1 MKRQEFIDEVC
12 YWYQLIDFCS
22 DEGCDFCENIYSD
35 EERDDAINEDLYEW
49 VRNMTWRE
57 ILDTLQGY
65 DGDSGYDY
73 YLKNDYGE
81 FEGLNNYEDF
91 TSYKDDVLDW
101 GDDNDI
107 WDEDDEDEDEDE
119 EPQPYIDPE
128 DTTPLETED
137 ISIEELLS
145 SNIITAKITDY
156 DDSDIRKLLAV

>member
-1 MKRQEFIDEVC
+1 MKRQEFIDEVG
-12 YWYQLIDFCS
+12 YWGDLIDFCNQ
-22 DEGCDFCENIYSD
+22 EGCEVCEDIYSSGD
-35 EERDDAINEDLYEW
+35 RDYEIEEDLCEM
-49 VRNMTWRE
+49 VRDSSWRE
-57 ILDTLQGY
+57 ILDSLQAY
-65 DGDSGYDY
+65 DRDSGYDY
-73 YLKNDYGE
+73 YLKNDWGD
-81 FEGLNNYEDF
+81 FEGLNDYEDF

-128 DTTPLETED
+128 DAIPLEIED

>member
-1 MKRQEFIDEVC
+1 
-12 YWYQLIDFCS
+12 
-22 DEGCDFCENIYSD
+22 
-35 EERDDAINEDLYEW
+35 
-49 VRNMTWRE
+49 MTWRE

-81 FEGLNNYEDF
+81 FEGLGIYEDF

-128 DTTPLETED
+128 DAIPLEIED

>member
-1 MKRQEFIDEVC
+1 MKRQEFIDEVG
-12 YWYQLIDFCS
+12 YWGELIDFCNQ
-22 DEGCDFCENIYSD
+22 EGCEVCEDIYSSD
-35 EERDDAINEDLYEW
+35 DRDYEIEEDLCEM
-49 VRNMTWRE
+49 VRDSSWRE
-57 ILDTLQGY
+57 ILNSLQAY
-65 DGDSGYDY
+65 DRDSGYDY
-73 YLKNDYGE
+73 YLKNGWGD
-81 FEGLNNYEDF
+81 FEGINDYEDF

-101 GDDNDI
+101 GDDNGI
-107 WDEDDEDEDEDE
+107 WDEDDEDEDE